1 MILKCDEP
9 MGCADQGLRVVRT
22 NGQVGK
28 LRRTVTA
35 DAVSC
40 DRLDAEFQFL
50 CKQGQTR
57 AGAKATAGMGV
68 IKRAESAWRGRAVH
82 RAGHYRRLGR
92 GRKIFRG
99 RTNYA
104 AGKDSVAEGADDSKE
119 FVVAVSGVGSSLK
132 DKVRCLVYGVTR
144 RVKRVKQ
151 TTASSRSVDKEVLGS
166 SYHAGG

>member
-9 MGCADQGLRVVRT
+9 MGCADQGLRVVWT

-40 DRLDAEFQFL
+40 DRLDAEFQLL
-50 CKQGQTR
+50 CQEWQTC
-57 AGAKATAGMGV
+57 AGAKATAGMGI

-82 RAGHYRRLGR
+82 RAGHYRRR
-92 GRKIFRG
+92 GWRWKVFCG
-99 RTNYA
+99 RTNHA
-104 AGKDSVAEGADDSKE
+104 ARKDSVAEGADDSKK
-119 FVVAVSGVGSSLK
+119 FVVAVCGVGSSLK

-151 TTASSRSVDKEVLGS
+151 TTASSRSVDKEVLRS
-166 SYHAGG
+166 S